1 MPKHPALAW
10 SRRSLLAA
18 SPVALLA
25 QEEGASPDAWPRLK
39 KKMRVG
45 MVGLEGHPS
54 VVYDVIAKHPDAV
67 LTAIAKDTVPV
78 ANLTRREAFRE
89 TRVYD
94 DYRAMFAKESFDVL
108 AVCNTNGH
116 RAEVIVE
123 AARKGWHVIAEKP
136 VALSTDE
143 LRQVKDAVAKAGVQ
157 FTSLLPMRY
166 DGPLFTMA
174 ALIREGHIGEVL
186 LMNAQ
191 KSYKLGS
198 RAPWFKDPALYGST
212 MQWIGV
218 HMMDLMHWVS
228 GKRFRSAYSYEKNVN
243 HPEFGQME
251 NVAGAVFELENG
263 GVATLNM
270 DYLRP
275 DSASTHGDDRLRV
288 AGEKGILE
296 YRVHDGLRS
305 LTGTETATGKP
316 ALRHPAYPLFLEFLL
331 QIENGRPMLIRTE
344 EIFHVV
350 EALNAARE
358 SSRTR
363 RSAAVGG

>member
-1 MPKHPALAW
+1 MPPRPGISL
-10 SRRSLLAA
+10 SRRNLLAA
-18 SPVALLA
+18 TPVGLLA
-25 QEEGASPDAWPRLK
+25 QETPAGPAKWPRLK
-39 KKMRVG
+39 RKLRVG

-54 VVYDVIAKHPDAV
+54 VVYDVIAKHPDLA

-78 ANLTRREAFRE
+78 ANLTRRPEFRE
-89 TRVYD
+89 TRVFD
-94 DYRAMFAKESFDVL
+94 DYRSMFARESFDVL

-123 AARKGWHVIAEKP
+123 AARQGWHVIAEKP
-136 VALSTDE
+136 VALSAAE
-143 LRQVKDAVAKAGVQ
+143 LQEVKATIAKASIR

-166 DGPLFTMA
+166 EAPLFTMA
-174 ALIREGHIGEVL
+174 SMVREGRIGEVL

-198 RAPWFKDPALYGST
+198 RAAWFKDPALYGST

-218 HMMDLMHWVS
+218 HMVDLMHWVS
-228 GKRFRSAYSYEKNVN
+228 GKRFRTAYSYEKNVN

-275 DSASTHGDDRLRV
+275 EAASSHGDDRLRV

-296 YRVHDGLRS
+296 YRMQDGLLS
-305 LTGTETATGKP
+305 LTGTEREPGKP
-316 ALRHPAYPLFLEFLL
+316 ELREPAFPLFLEFVL
-331 QIENGRPMLIRTE
+331 QIDRDREMLIRPA

-350 EALNAARE
+350 EVLNAARE
-358 SSRTR
+358 SSRSGR
-363 RSAAVGG
+363 ASEVRG